1 MTYNMPPCHCSHAK
15 CNGADISVYNHRK
28 HQAADEK
35 VARSEARKANRAH
48 TPANDLLI
56 QGSNLPLSG
65 NPSLIS
71 SDQRVAHTHFGTSV
85 PPAEIKSV
93 RPTLDEREATRVRE
107 LYQSLV
113 DIDVELHEHL
123 RTLANTARL
132 PLDTL
137 LAEEVWFQGTLQ
149 RLQATK
155 TGDRATALVL
165 TSVIDNLTS
174 GLKDV
179 LAHKEEV
186 EKASKVNKN
195 DDIYNTGGG
204 FFFNVMLYC
213 SSVGREIFQ

>member
-1 MTYNMPPCHCSHAK
+1 MPPCHCSHAK

-35 VARSEARKANRAH
+35 AVRLEARKANRVH

-56 QGSNLPLSG
+56 HGSNLTLSG
-65 NPSLIS
+65 NPSPIS
-71 SDQRVAHTHFGTSV
+71 SDQRIAHTHFETSV
-85 PPAEIKSV
+85 PLAEIKSV

-113 DIDVELHEHL
+113 DIDTELHEHL
-123 RTLANTARL
+123 DMLANTARL

-137 LAEEVWFQGTLQ
+137 LAEEAWFQGTLQ
-149 RLQATK
+149 RLQAVK
-155 TGDRATALVL
+155 TDDRATTLVL
-165 TSVIDNLTS
+165 TSVIDNITS

-179 LAHKEEV
+179 LARKEEI
-186 EKASKVNKN
+186 EKASEVNKN
-195 DDIYNTGGG
+195 GDIYNTGGVC
-204 FFFNVMLYC
+204 FCFFNVMFCC